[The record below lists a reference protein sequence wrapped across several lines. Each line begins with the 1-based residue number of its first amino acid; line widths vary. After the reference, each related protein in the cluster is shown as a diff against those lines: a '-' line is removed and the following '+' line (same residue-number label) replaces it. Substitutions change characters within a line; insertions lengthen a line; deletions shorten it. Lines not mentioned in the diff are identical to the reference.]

1 MASTNIQSFP
11 GKVGVSNTNPI
22 HTLDIGSNV
31 YIDDTSDTKIRV
43 YGNIHASGVIV
54 DGSITVIETDNLS
67 VKDPVLL
74 LASGSTGTSDTGII
88 MKRADGDA
96 NVAIFYDEGVG
107 LNVCHTLSRGDE
119 IHLSVDGSNALA
131 TSIYG
136 PVHVVN
142 TGTEALVV
150 DGGSKIDGNLQVGT
164 VGDLFVDTVTSNVG
178 VGTNSPAYKLDVH
191 GTSNVGALTATSIT
205 ASTVSAVTVNSNVVS
220 DNVVATSGFYGAI
233 EGSNTIAGSTGTFSS
248 NLEVGT
254 ANLFVDTV
262 TSNVGIG
269 TDTPAYKLDVHG
281 SANVA
286 ALTATLTYS
295 NASANIVAWN
305 SSTNEVIDSGIER
318 GFTEHPVAPMTDY
331 TTYVEGHGTYEASA
345 SGTYY
350 NGADYRFP
358 WKAFDY
364 GAAQNG
370 VGHWLSFQG
379 TYSGSSPYNHIG
391 STTLVDVG
399 GTRYNGEYLT
409 LKLPYSI
416 TLSHCTLTSIANYSP
431 VDGYIFGSSDGE
443 NWYKLTTFTGRAVN
457 GSITV
462 NATTQYTH
470 FRILITKIDGTA
482 GSALIEEWRL
492 FAEKSVTRMENVHI
506 SGALSSETLH
516 TSHIKWPKVPL
527 KGAESEG
534 YVASASSEYNSVYQA
549 FYAFDDQ
556 STILPQE
563 ITYAW
568 VTPVGTFDTTTG
580 NADSANCA
588 TFDNLSCEWIQL
600 QSPNP
605 FAVSYFDFYRR
616 DTTDYDSIVAQETPR
631 EGYLYASND
640 GVTWTR
646 LTYFSN
652 LPKLGPHD
660 LERVNIGSN
669 EAYTYYRL
677 VVTKVHPG
685 GIGAYLGISNLRFF
699 ESTVGVGT
707 SATTAKLTV
716 EGGLGLAKGSQV
728 FAGSDVVMELPRHE
742 RPLTKYPEIKF
753 SGVGAVTTTTQGG
766 YTLTSSALY
775 TGNSSYA
782 LSNAFDGNL
791 TTTSSAW
798 VSKYGGFTNP
808 TNDGSSYVTPATSSD
823 QFNPGTGA
831 VHINGPWLKV

>member
-1 MASTNIQSFP
+1 MASTNIQSFQ

-305 SSTNEVIDSGIER
+305 S
-318 GFTEHPVAPMTDY
+318 
-331 TTYVEGHGTYEASA
+331 
-345 SGTYY
+345 
-350 NGADYRFP
+350 
-358 WKAFDY
+358 
-364 GAAQNG
+364 
-370 VGHWLSFQG
+370 
-379 TYSGSSPYNHIG
+379 
-391 STTLVDVG
+391 
-399 GTRYNGEYLT
+399 
-409 LKLPYSI
+409 
-416 TLSHCTLTSIANYSP
+416 
-431 VDGYIFGSSDGE
+431 
-443 NWYKLTTFTGRAVN
+443 
-457 GSITV
+457 
-462 NATTQYTH
+462 
-470 FRILITKIDGTA
+470 
-482 GSALIEEWRL
+482 
-492 FAEKSVTRMENVHI
+492 
-506 SGALSSETLH
+506 
-516 TSHIKWPKVPL
+516 
-527 KGAESEG
+527 
-534 YVASASSEYNSVYQA
+534 
-549 FYAFDDQ
+549 
-556 STILPQE
+556 
-563 ITYAW
+563 
-568 VTPVGTFDTTTG
+568 
-580 NADSANCA
+580 
-588 TFDNLSCEWIQL
+588 
-600 QSPNP
+600 
-605 FAVSYFDFYRR
+605 
-616 DTTDYDSIVAQETPR
+616 
-631 EGYLYASND
+631 
-640 GVTWTR
+640 
-646 LTYFSN
+646 
-652 LPKLGPHD
+652 
-660 LERVNIGSN
+660 
-669 EAYTYYRL
+669 
-677 VVTKVHPG
+677 
-685 GIGAYLGISNLRFF
+685 
-699 ESTVGVGT
+699 
-707 SATTAKLTV
+707 
-716 EGGLGLAKGSQV
+716 
-728 FAGSDVVMELPRHE
+728 
-742 RPLTKYPEIKF
+742 
-753 SGVGAVTTTTQGG
+753 
-766 YTLTSSALY
+766 
-775 TGNSSYA
+775 
-782 LSNAFDGNL
+782 
-791 TTTSSAW
+791 
-798 VSKYGGFTNP
+798 
-808 TNDGSSYVTPATSSD
+808 
-823 QFNPGTGA
+823 
-831 VHINGPWLKV
+831 